1 MLSIDLGGRVALVL
15 GGSRGIGAGITR
27 ELSRAGA
34 YTIFTH
40 TGNPENLE
48 KIETLITEIKT
59 DGGSVEDSELDALD
73 HEGTDEL
80 VKSVIGRLKK
90 IDILVC
96 NVGRNAARPVEDVS
110 IEDWKNFIDLNLSSA
125 FYGIK
130 AVLPFMVEKRYGR
143 IILIGSS
150 AVFDGGG
157 GAIDYAAAKAGMTGI
172 MKYLCRV
179 YTKKG
184 INTNVIHPCVIATD
198 LVRERYNNE
207 ELWQKLVSQIP
218 VGRAGTPRDIAGI
231 VAYLASSWGDYICGQ
246 EILLDGGRT
255 LFNK

>member
-1 MLSIDLGGRVALVL
+1 MLSIDLSGKVALVL
-15 GGSRGIGAGITR
+15 GGSRGIGAGVTR
-27 ELSRAGA
+27 ELCRAGA
-34 YTIFTH
+34 YTVFTH
-40 TGNPENLE
+40 TGNPDNRE
-48 KIETLITEIKT
+48 KIEKLIMDIKT
-59 DGGSVEDSELDALD
+59 DGGSVEEEKLDALD
-73 HEGTDEL
+73 PEGTDRL
-80 VKSVIGRLKK
+80 VKNVISRLKK

-96 NVGRNAARPVEDVS
+96 NVGRNAARP
-110 IEDWKNFIDLNLSSA
+110 IEEITADDWKKFIDLNLSSA

-130 AVLPFMVEKRYGR
+130 AVLPGMVEKNYGR

-157 GAIDYAAAKAGMTGI
+157 GAIDYAAAKAGITGM

-207 ELWQKLVSQIP
+207 ELWRKLVSQIP
-218 VGRAGTPRDIAGI
+218 VGRAGTPKDIAGI
-231 VAYLASSWGDYICGQ
+231 VAYLSSSWGDYICGQ

-255 LFNK
+255 MFNK